1 MGKVKLDISMSL
13 DGYVA
18 GPNPSLE
25 DPLGER
31 GEELHEWIFGLDAWR
46 QAHGHGEGERG
57 ADNDI
62 VTENVASMG
71 SVVMGRKMFSGG
83 SGPWEDDPNAGG
95 WWGDEPPFHVPV
107 FVVTHH
113 ARPTETKGDTEITF
127 VTEGADAALGAAR
140 EAAGEKD
147 VHIAGGAEVAQQLLA
162 DGQLDVLQIHIA
174 PVLLGGGVRLF
185 ENVGTPKLELTRT
198 VESPAVTHVW
208 YRYAG

>member
-1 MGKVKLDISMSL
+1 MGKVKLDISISL

-25 DPLGER
+25 DPLGKR

-71 SVVMGRKMFSGG
+71 AVIMGRKMFSGG

-107 FVVTHH
+107 FVLTHH
-113 ARPTETKGDTEITF
+113 ARPAETKGDTEITF
-127 VTEGADAALGAAR
+127 VTEGVDAALAAAR

-147 VHIAGGAEVAQQLLA
+147 VHVAGGAEAAQQLLA
-162 DGQLDVLQIHIA
+162 RGDIDVLQIHIA

>member
-1 MGKVKLDISMSL
+1 MGKVKLDISISL

-71 SVVMGRKMFSGG
+71 AVIMGRKMFSGG

-107 FVVTHH
+107 FVLTHH
-113 ARPTETKGDTEITF
+113 ARPAETKGDTEITF
-127 VTEGADAALGAAR
+127 VTEGVDAALAAAR

-147 VHIAGGAEVAQQLLA
+147 VHVAGGAEAAQQLLA
-162 DGQLDVLQIHIA
+162 RGDLDVLQIHIA

-185 ENVGTPKLELTRT
+185 ADGVTPKLELTRT

>member
-1 MGKVKLDISMSL
+1 MGKVKLDISISL

-71 SVVMGRKMFSGG
+71 AVIMGRKMFSGG

-107 FVVTHH
+107 FVLTHH
-113 ARPTETKGDTEITF
+113 ARPAETKGDTEITF
-127 VTEGADAALGAAR
+127 VTEGVDAALAAAR

-147 VHIAGGAEVAQQLLA
+147 VHVAGGAEAAQQLLA
-162 DGQLDVLQIHIA
+162 RGDIDVLQIHIA

-185 ENVGTPKLELTRT
+185 ADGVTPKLELTRT

>member
-1 MGKVKLDISMSL
+1 MGKVKLDISISL

-71 SVVMGRKMFSGG
+71 AVIMGRKMFSGG

-107 FVVTHH
+107 FVLTHH
-113 ARPTETKGDTEITF
+113 ERPAETKGDTEITF
-127 VTEGADAALGAAR
+127 VTEGVDAALAAAR

-147 VHIAGGAEVAQQLLA
+147 VHVAGGAEAAQQLLA
-162 DGQLDVLQIHIA
+162 RGDLDVLQIHIA

-185 ENVGTPKLELTRT
+185 ADGVTPKLELTRT